1 MVHAAGRQKSTP
13 QKHKTQRMLG
23 FATILSYFVKAP
35 YGVQTGWISELLTN
49 EQSIKM
55 SLQQLCELGL
65 PRR

>member
-1 MVHAAGRQKSTP
+1 
-13 QKHKTQRMLG
+13 MLG